1 MKRIVEVYAKDSRKY
16 ERMGEWIG
24 RIGWEKFFRLTDI
37 PFTEQHIDDFTSAS
51 ETFRTTT
58 QFKW

>member
-1 MKRIVEVYAKDSRKY
+1 
-16 ERMGEWIG
+16 MGEWIE
-24 RIGWEKFFRLTDI
+24 RIGWEEFFRLTDI
-37 PFTEQHIDDFTSAS
+37 PFTEQHIDDFTYAR